1 MNRSVLLAALFVSLI
16 LNVFVAG
23 AFVGSRLKPE
33 RSDRPSIVQGPE
45 RRDRNPVTAAIRTLS
60 PEAQTAW
67 RVQTP
72 AFLEANGTAMRET
85 RRVSQ
90 AAIQGLSAEPFNAA
104 VAAANLE
111 RARNLEYKNRLAMD
125 RRLVAFAATL
135 SAEDRASLARALA
148 RPRNVRGPRQAAA
161 PAMD

>member
-33 RSDRPSIVQGPE
+33 RTDRPSLSQGPE

-60 PEAQTAW
+60 PEAQAAW

-72 AFLEANGTAMRET
+72 AFLEANGPGLRET

-90 AAIQGLSAEPFNAA
+90 AAIQGLAADPFNAA
-104 VAAANLE
+104 VATADFE
-111 RARNLEYKNRLAMD
+111 RARDLEHQTRLAMD
-125 RRLVAFAATL
+125 RRLLAFAATL
-135 SAEDRASLARALA
+135 SPADRASLARALA
-148 RPRNVRGPRQAAA
+148 RPRNERGSRQAAA
-161 PAMD
+161 SAKD

>member
-1 MNRSVLLAALFVSLI
+1 MMISALT
-16 LNVFVAG
+16 
-23 AFVGSRLKPE
+23 SRRRFDEPLRPA
-33 RSDRPSIVQGPE
+33 RPSTVQDPE

-67 RVQTP
+67 RAQTP
-72 AFLEANGTAMRET
+72 AFLEANGPAMRET

-90 AAIQGLSAEPFNAA
+90 AAIQGLSADPFDAA
-104 VAAANLE
+104 SAAADLE
-111 RARNLEYKNRLAMD
+111 RARNLEHKNRLAMD

-148 RPRNVRGPRQAAA
+148 RPRNVRAPPQAAA

>member
-1 MNRSVLLAALFVSLI
+1 MNRSVLLAALFVSLVI
-16 LNVFVAG
+16 NVFVAG

-33 RSDRPSIVQGPE
+33 RPDRSSIAQGPE

-60 PEAQTAW
+60 PDAQAAW
-67 RVQTP
+67 RAQTP
-72 AFLEANGTAMRET
+72 AFLEANGPGMREA
-85 RRVSQ
+85 RRISQ
-90 AAIQGLSAEPFNAA
+90 AAIQGLAADPFNAA
-104 VAAANLE
+104 VATADLE
-111 RARNLEYKNRLAMD
+111 RARTLEHRTRLAMD

-148 RPRNVRGPRQAAA
+148 RPRNVRAPRQAAA